1 MKKIFIILI
10 IILGAYIIKIPTYV
24 ELNNLAII
32 EQIAINYKNEYYT
45 IYLKEIIPKK
55 DENGINYEYAYYKA
69 SGKNI
74 KSTLNKLNNKT
85 KKKLYLKKVKSL
97 ITNLN
102 TTKKVI
108 KELNINPQNIIHTKK
123 DIYKK
128 LKDN

>member
-55 DENGINYEYAYYKA
+55 DENGINYEYTYYKA